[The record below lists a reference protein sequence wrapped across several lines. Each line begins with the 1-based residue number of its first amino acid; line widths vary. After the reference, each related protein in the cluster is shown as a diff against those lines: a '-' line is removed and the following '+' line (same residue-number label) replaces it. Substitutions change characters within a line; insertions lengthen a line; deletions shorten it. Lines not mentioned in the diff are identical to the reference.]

1 MQQRK
6 DDMDL
11 TQRIR
16 TLPKE
21 ISDKI
26 AAGEVVER
34 PLSIVKELLEN
45 AIDAGAASIV
55 VEIQNGGKTYVRLT
69 DNGCGI
75 PARDAAL
82 VFQRYATSKI
92 TTAEDLASIQTLG
105 FRGEAL
111 ASIAAVSR
119 VELITKT
126 TQQKTGV
133 KITVEGGNVTDMEE
147 TGAEDGTTIIV
158 SDLFFNTPVR
168 KKFLKPDRTE
178 SALIVDYLSKM
189 ALAYPNIR
197 MRLIHNGTILF
208 STQGKGNV
216 LQNILTVYSRQTA
229 NGLIPVQ
236 GNQKERGYAL
246 SGYVSRPDQSRSNRK
261 HLIYFV
267 NGRWI
272 RSPLIDDVLR
282 EAYTDKLFAGR
293 YPAAFLF
300 LRIPPDRLDVN
311 IHPHKT
317 EIKFLDEQE
326 IRTFMVQ
333 SIRQNLLSEDA
344 APNMARYLTVKSS
357 RRNQSDD
364 KEETVSQIDIKHIS
378 LNDERTHYETVLS
391 EIAPEESAGRNAPA
405 DKLPGERFL
414 FSELRI
420 LGCVFAGYIVA
431 QGSDTLY
438 MIDQHAAHERILFEK
453 LRGTAGGK
461 SPDAQMMITPI
472 LMEIPLYLREEAPE
486 RLTLLMELG
495 YHIEEFGPKEYIIK
509 EIPALMDPSEAEAF
523 LNDVLNNEPGTGRT
537 EPKAEKERLI
547 MHACKAAVKVANI
560 LDIRELESLLR
571 ALDETENPFTCP
583 HGRPT
588 FLRFSQRD
596 IEKLFLRK

>member
-1 MQQRK
+1 
-6 DDMDL
+6 MDL

-189 ALAYPNIR
+189 AL
-197 MRLIHNGTILF
+197 
-208 STQGKGNV
+208 
-216 LQNILTVYSRQTA
+216 
-229 NGLIPVQ
+229 
-236 GNQKERGYAL
+236 
-246 SGYVSRPDQSRSNRK
+246 
-261 HLIYFV
+261 
-267 NGRWI
+267 
-272 RSPLIDDVLR
+272 
-282 EAYTDKLFAGR
+282 
-293 YPAAFLF
+293 
-300 LRIPPDRLDVN
+300 
-311 IHPHKT
+311 
-317 EIKFLDEQE
+317 
-326 IRTFMVQ
+326 
-333 SIRQNLLSEDA
+333 
-344 APNMARYLTVKSS
+344 
-357 RRNQSDD
+357 
-364 KEETVSQIDIKHIS
+364 
-378 LNDERTHYETVLS
+378 
-391 EIAPEESAGRNAPA
+391 
-405 DKLPGERFL
+405 
-414 FSELRI
+414 
-420 LGCVFAGYIVA
+420 
-431 QGSDTLY
+431 
-438 MIDQHAAHERILFEK
+438 
-453 LRGTAGGK
+453 
-461 SPDAQMMITPI
+461 
-472 LMEIPLYLREEAPE
+472 
-486 RLTLLMELG
+486 
-495 YHIEEFGPKEYIIK
+495 
-509 EIPALMDPSEAEAF
+509 
-523 LNDVLNNEPGTGRT
+523 
-537 EPKAEKERLI
+537 
-547 MHACKAAVKVANI
+547 
-560 LDIRELESLLR
+560 
-571 ALDETENPFTCP
+571 
-583 HGRPT
+583 
-588 FLRFSQRD
+588 
-596 IEKLFLRK
+596 